1 MNYIILYCKY
11 CIQMKGCK
19 MIKSI
24 NGTYLT
30 NSNYGKILGSH
41 HFPSV
46 QTRIHD
52 LHLLPSSKS
61 SGRQNTRGQIYANPF
76 SPNTLRIHTTN
87 LFNIKQASFRAIFTE
102 YIIMIIIIIYNH
114 TNIHY
119 AYIYNYIYTV
129 YIYIYKYNYVLH
141 IYIYYNY
148 ICIYTVYIYMLYPCV
163 SCSCIYIYI
172 HIYIHQIHTVSV
184 HP

>member
-1 MNYIILYCKY
+1 MNYVILYYIILYCKY
-11 CIQMKGCK
+11 CIQMKGYK

-119 AYIYNYIYTV
+119 AYIYNYIYILYT

-141 IYIYYNY
+141 IYI
-148 ICIYTVYIYMLYPCV
+148 L
-163 SCSCIYIYI
+163 
-172 HIYIHQIHTVSV
+172 
-184 HP
+184 